1 MSLAAKF
8 PIKSTNI
15 RGTSCQNAGNHS
27 SAEYVVLV
35 RHPDGTTCHQ
45 RMTRELVYDHST
57 VTSSK
62 LSEYGAEHVTSGTFS
77 VNNHTRRTEESMV
90 SSQSSSE
97 SMSFL
102 ASEDIRSSSGS
113 NSEVEDQVT
122 GSTSRENKDSLYLFK
137 EAGGITAVQNNQIQE
152 IGSSVRDIR
161 PSNNHQQYEN
171 LANRQYIGVASSTN
185 AFTYPLTTNITPTS
199 ENSWLG
205 MLMGTGNR
213 EIDVS
218 TFLEKECTSS
228 LTSTLCDATSRTV
241 TEDLHDKAGHSMEG
255 SSMEQQTESSR
266 FQPPPTAYHKTPTNH
281 LEKTMSLPAESE
293 SRNNQYLINDEHRGM
308 QETFQEESKLTD
320 PTKLAEALR
329 KNPTGNVLNII
340 V

>member
-8 PIKSTNI
+8 PIKSTTI
-15 RGTSCQNAGNHS
+15 RSTSCQNAGSPS

-62 LSEYGAEHVTSGTFS
+62 LSEYGAEHDTSGTFS
-77 VNNHTRRTEESMV
+77 VNNHTRRTEEGMV
-90 SSQSSSE
+90 SPQSSSE

-122 GSTSRENKDSLYLFK
+122 GSTFRENKGSLYLFK

-152 IGSSVRDIR
+152 IGSSFPDIR
-161 PSNNHQQYEN
+161 PSNDHRQYEN
-171 LANRQYIGVASSTN
+171 LANRQYPGVASIRN
-185 AFTYPLTTNITPTS
+185 AFTYPLTTNVTPTS
-199 ENSWLG
+199 KNSWLG
-205 MLMGTGNR
+205 MLMDTGNR

-218 TFLEKECTSS
+218 AFLEKECTSS
-228 LTSTLCDATSRTV
+228 LTSTLCDATSQTV
-241 TEDLHDKAGHSMEG
+241 TEDLHDKAGQSMEG
-255 SSMEQQTESSR
+255 SPIEQQTESSR
-266 FQPPPTAYHKTPTNH
+266 FQPPTAYHKVLTKH
-281 LEKTMSLPAESE
+281 LEKKMNLPTESE
-293 SRNNQYLINDEHRGM
+293 SRDNQYLINNEHRGM

-320 PTKLAEALR
+320 PIKSAEALK